1 MTTGQF
7 DFLHFFHFW
16 PFLDFWPVFWIWL
29 QWRFG
34 AFLGMLVSYK
44 MTRGITLVVGGV
56 IERLSGVLG
65 GSRGV
70 WEGLGG
76 LKGGQGGSA
85 RPL

>member
-7 DFLHFFHFW
+7 NFLHFFHFW
-16 PFLDFWPVFWIWL
+16 PCLDCWPVFWILASVEIW
-29 QWRFG
+29 G
-34 AFLGMLVSYK
+34 FLGMLVSYK